1 MYDWEDAMLF
11 GMRSELGWIGM
22 LVFVVLVLLGGIA
35 LVRWL
40 AATGD
45 SRPRELGEAGTRTA
59 EELLRERY
67 ARGEVDAAEFQR
79 RLDDLRASR
88 RND

>member
-1 MYDWEDAMLF
+1 MYDWEDTMLF
-11 GMRSELGWIGM
+11 GMRTELGWIGM
-22 LVFVVLVLLGGIA
+22 LVFVVLVLLGLIV

-40 AATGD
+40 AAAGE
-45 SRPRELGEAGTRTA
+45 SGPRERAEAGMPTA

-67 ARGEVDAAEFQR
+67 ARGELDTAEFQR

>member
-1 MYDWEDAMLF
+1 MYDWEDMMLF

-22 LVFVVLVLLGGIA
+22 VVFIVLVLLGGIA

-45 SRPRELGEAGTRTA
+45 ARPRERGAGTRTA

-67 ARGEVDAAEFQR
+67 ARGEMDAAEFQR

>member
-1 MYDWEDAMLF
+1 MYDWEDMLLF
-11 GMRSELGWIGM
+11 GMGSELGWIGM
-22 LVFVVLVLLGGIA
+22 VVFVVLVLLGGIA
-35 LVRWL
+35 LVRGL

-45 SRPRELGEAGTRTA
+45 ARPRERGETGTRTA

-67 ARGEVDAAEFQR
+67 ARGETDSAEFQR

-88 RND
+88 RNG

>member
-1 MYDWEDAMLF
+1 MYDWEDMMLF
-11 GMRSELGWIGM
+11 GMRTELGWIGM
-22 LVFVVLVLLGGIA
+22 VVFVVLVLLGGIA
-35 LVRWL
+35 FVRWL
-40 AATGD
+40 AAAGE
-45 SRPRELGEAGTRTA
+45 SRPRERAEAGMRTA

-67 ARGEVDAAEFQR
+67 ARGELDAAEFQR